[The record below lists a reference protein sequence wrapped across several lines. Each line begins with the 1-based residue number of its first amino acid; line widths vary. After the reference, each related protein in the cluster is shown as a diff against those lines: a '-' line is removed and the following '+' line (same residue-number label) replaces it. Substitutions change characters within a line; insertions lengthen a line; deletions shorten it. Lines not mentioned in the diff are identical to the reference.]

1 MPDNLESL
9 LPPQKPTPE
18 RPLLGTTVLIVEDS
32 RFASEALRLLCL
44 RSGAR
49 IRRADNLAHARKH
62 LQVFRP
68 NVVIIDLGLPDGSGA
83 ELIDELSQASPR
95 VDVLLGMS
103 GDTGTESRA
112 RTAGADGFIAK
123 PIANLAEFQHI
134 ILNAMPKGSRPALT
148 GIRRVTN
155 EEITPDPIALQDDFV
170 HISDLMTLNR
180 GEDMLDY
187 IAQFLSGIAR
197 TAGDTELVDA
207 AQTLSKHRD
216 QGLPFGSD
224 IARIAGL
231 VHDRIDQARVV

>member
-1 MPDNLESL
+1 MPDDLESL
-9 LPPQKPTPE
+9 LPPQQPTPE

-62 LQVFRP
+62 LRVFRP

-83 ELIDELSQASPR
+83 ELIDELSHSSAR

-103 GDTGTESRA
+103 GDTGTESLARA
-112 RTAGADGFIAK
+112 AGADGFIAK
-123 PIANLAEFQHI
+123 PIANLGEFQQI
-134 ILNAMPKGSRPALT
+134 VLSAMPAGARTKGIHPVSDEN
-148 GIRRVTN
+148 IS
-155 EEITPDPIALQDDFV
+155 PDPIALQDDFV

-207 AQTLSKHRD
+207 TNTLTDHRD

-231 VHDRIDQARVV
+231 VHARIDQARVV

>member
-1 MPDNLESL
+1 MPDDLESL
-9 LPPQKPTPE
+9 LPPQMPTPA
-18 RPLLGTTVLIVEDS
+18 RPLLGITVLIVEDS

-62 LQVFRP
+62 LRVYRP

-83 ELIDELSQASPR
+83 DLIDELAHASAR

-103 GDTGTESRA
+103 GDTGTEIVARA
-112 RTAGADGFIAK
+112 AGADGFIAK
-123 PIANLAEFQHI
+123 PIASLGEFQEI
-134 ILNAMPKGSRPALT
+134 VLNAMPDGARPP
-148 GIRRVTN
+148 GIHPVSN
-155 EEITPDPIALQDDFV
+155 EKICPDPIALQDDFV

-197 TAGDTELVDA
+197 TSGDTELVDA
-207 AQTLSKHRD
+207 TQTLTANRE
-216 QGLPFGSD
+216 QGWPFGSD

-231 VHDRIDQARVV
+231 VHDRIDRKRVV

>member
-1 MPDNLESL
+1 MSNDLESL

-49 IRRADNLAHARKH
+49 IRRADNLAHARRH
-62 LQVFRP
+62 LRVFRP

-83 ELIDELSQASPR
+83 ELIDELAHASAR
-95 VDVLLGMS
+95 VDVILGMS
-103 GDTGTESRA
+103 GDTGTESLA
-112 RTAGADGFIAK
+112 HAAGADGFIAK
-123 PIANLAEFQHI
+123 PIANLGEFQQI
-134 ILNAMPKGSRPALT
+134 VLAAMPEGARTT
-148 GIRRVTN
+148 GIHPVSDET
-155 EEITPDPIALQDDFV
+155 ICPDPIALQDDFV

-207 AQTLSKHRD
+207 AKTLADHRD

>member
-1 MPDNLESL
+1 MPDDLESL
-9 LPPQKPTPE
+9 LPPQMPTPE
-18 RPLLGTTVLIVEDS
+18 RPLLGVTVLIVEDS

-62 LQVFRP
+62 LRVYRP

-83 ELIDELSQASPR
+83 DLINELAHASAR

-103 GDTGTESRA
+103 GDTGTEVLA

-123 PIANLAEFQHI
+123 PIANLGEFQEI
-134 ILNAMPKGSRPALT
+134 VLNAMPEGARTK
-148 GIRRVTN
+148 GIRPVSD
-155 EEITPDPIALQDDFV
+155 EDICPDPIALQDDFV

-197 TAGDTELVDA
+197 TSGDTELVDA
-207 AQTLSKHRD
+207 TQSLADNRE

-231 VHDRIDQARVV
+231 VHDRIDRRRVV

>member
-1 MPDNLESL
+1 MPDDLESL
-9 LPPQKPTPE
+9 LPPQMPTPE

-62 LQVFRP
+62 LRVFRP

-83 ELIDELSQASPR
+83 ELIDELANASAR

-103 GDTGTESRA
+103 GDTGTEHLARA
-112 RTAGADGFIAK
+112 AGADGFIAK
-123 PIANLAEFQHI
+123 PIANLGEFQHI
-134 ILNAMPKGSRPALT
+134 VLNAMPADARTK
-148 GIRRVTN
+148 GIRPISD
-155 EEITPDPIALQDDFV
+155 EEICPDPIALQDDFV

-197 TAGDTELVDA
+197 TAGDSELIDA
-207 AQTLSKHRD
+207 AQTLSDHREK
-216 QGLPFGSD
+216 GLPFGSD

-231 VHDRIDQARVV
+231 VHDRIDQKRVV